1 MAYWLLLNNFHLP
14 IQMKSQAIK
23 NKRSLIVMSFLDKK
37 KKLVMNNYECI
48 IYILSVYC

>member
-37 KKLVMNNYECI
+37 KNVGDEQLRMHN
-48 IYILSVYC
+48 